1 MPEHPTTMVIF
12 DRGFNQ
18 RIACET
24 APRFQFGTNIFFGA
38 NNRDQIARV
47 AAAQSCYQLWQQAR
61 CKRFAP
67 DIQIDVCLH
76 RNTEYFTT
84 ACGTVDSFDLRAA
97 QQ

>member
-1 MPEHPTTMVIF
+1 
-12 DRGFNQ
+12 
-18 RIACET
+18 
-24 APRFQFGTNIFFGA
+24 
-38 NNRDQIARV
+38 V